1 MANDCLYEMRIRGT
15 KKEVDRF
22 VECLK
27 ADYDYTDG
35 KKPTHKHFFR
45 VFDCYDED
53 DYNDVG
59 NGLVE
64 KYVWGY
70 CAWSVHS
77 CMYEGESTYYEMLK
91 ENHPD
96 TFMGTCLREAS
107 KNLQVEI
114 FSEEIGMCFAEHY
127 YYKNGQCL
135 CDESEELKCKE
146 KGDDY
151 IIYNPYRRDR
161 TEEFE
166 FEYL

>member
-1 MANDCLYEMRIRGT
+1 MANDCLYEMRIRG
-15 KKEVDRF
+15 KRKEVKRF
-22 VECLK
+22 IDCLK

-35 KKPTHKHFFR
+35 KKPANKHFFR

-53 DYNDVG
+53 EYENVG
-59 NGLVE
+59 DGLVE

-77 CMYEGESTYYEMLK
+77 CMCEGESTYYENVK
-91 ENHPD
+91 ENHPK

-114 FSEEIGMCFAEHY
+114 FSEETGMCFAEHY
-127 YYKNGQCL
+127 YYNNGQCV
-135 CDESEELKCKE
+135 CDECSEIKYKE
-146 KGDDY
+146 KGEDY
-151 IIYNPYRRDR
+151 VIYNPYRRKR